1 MVLNNLNLFANNF
14 QIKYKESN
22 KIRKISELL
31 VSSII
36 YVFIFLLTVI
46 FLKEW
51 WDGTNF
57 SFNSYK
63 TDLGTRNSSNH
74 NITFTSIYPVFV
86 FKFFNED
93 DKEIYL
99 QDNRDEIVDFSASLL
114 LNNGK
119 IKDIIFKSCKEL
131 KPKQYDISPYNYDYI
146 TRSLHKPLCMLNLE
160 SEDILMYNDNLYRD
174 SLGYNFILELYF
186 NDDNPKIKDIAYVQ
200 TEIYLNTNPLIL
212 SGDIQILQ
220 KDITYQRTSF
230 YSISP
235 YINKTEDHIDIGL
248 TNFVETIYR
257 KTKFISN
264 SNKLLDNIN
273 IKEYFKQETRIK
285 YSRIENSFSRGLFI
299 LLITLDPEIEDLKF
313 RNMKILDV
321 FSRIGGIIKFLG
333 FFIKLI
339 RYFFKKS
346 IISSLVE
353 EFNSDNEIIYDSNKN
368 INKNNK
374 EFFEVTNKKRDK
386 RDENL
391 IINESN
397 NNPLTSS
404 ELLIDNQENKNSQLN
419 IINSFDSSPN
429 VKIKMLSKCSR
440 LCCCFKK
447 STTEVDNENA
457 NVETKLHT
465 NSNKFNREKITQLLD
480 IRNVLRCLL
489 VIENISIESTA
500 RTFYSTNI
508 RENKAYNHDLP
519 KNIKDLSLD
528 NQEKNGK
535 NNKSNQSNT

>member
-333 FFIKLI
+333 YFIKLI
-339 RYFFKKS
+339 SYFFKHS

-353 EFNSDNEIIYDSNKN
+353 EFNHDNEDSDYNKD

-374 EFFEVTNKKRDK
+374 DSFAITNRKSNKSED
-386 RDENL
+386 NL
-391 IINESN
+391 ILNQSINNSIS
-397 NNPLTSS
+397 SS

-419 IINSFDSSPN
+419 TINSLDSYPK
-429 VKIKMLSKCSR
+429 VKIKTLSKCSK
-440 LCCCFKK
+440 LCSCFKSNTK
-447 STTEVDNENA
+447 VDNDKT
-457 NVETKLHT
+457 NVEIKLHT
-465 NSNKFNREKITQLLD
+465 NTNKLNKAKITKMLD

-489 VIENISIESTA
+489 VIDNIHIQSIERNSFCSSYIKENKDYNNDLRNENIN
-500 RTFYSTNI
+500 Y
-508 RENKAYNHDLP
+508 Y
-519 KNIKDLSLD
+519 LS
-528 NQEKNGK
+528 
-535 NNKSNQSNT
+535 